1 MADDL
6 VFMMGNFPAT
16 IPVDRQYSENHL
28 WLKEEDGAYRVGFTA
43 YSVRLLQDVYFLQ
56 WGIEPNT
63 PVRRKAE
70 IGEIESSKAL
80 STLYAPN
87 DGTIVEFNGALMND
101 PSLINV
107 DNYGRG
113 WLYRFQTKSP
123 LLDAASYV
131 KILESGWDETQKH
144 LKGQMN

>member
-6 VFMMGNFPAT
+6 VFMMGKFAAG
-16 IPVDRQYSENHL
+16 IPRDRGYSENHL
-28 WLKEEDGAYRVGFTA
+28 WLAEEGDAYRVGFTA

-56 WGIEPNT
+56 WTIDPHTE
-63 PVRRKAE
+63 VRRRAE

-80 STLYAPN
+80 STLYAPC
-87 DGTIVEFNGALMND
+87 DGTVLEFNQAVISD

-113 WLYRFQTKSP
+113 WLFRFRTAEA
-123 LLDAASYV
+123 LLDAEAYV
-131 KILESGWDETQKH
+131 QHRTAAGKRPSGT
-144 LKGQMN
+144 